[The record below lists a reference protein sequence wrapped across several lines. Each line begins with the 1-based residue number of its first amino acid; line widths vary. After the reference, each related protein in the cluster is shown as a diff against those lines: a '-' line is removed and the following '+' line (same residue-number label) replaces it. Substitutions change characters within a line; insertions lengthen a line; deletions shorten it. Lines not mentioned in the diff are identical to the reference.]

1 MTVYIGN
8 AWCDENGKAKG
19 GEPGNQ
25 TGKELRIIPWY
36 LSEKGWRV
44 FRPTDP
50 AVAED
55 LVYDMKA
62 AVENKNIGYSQ
73 DERNTL
79 YKEAEPYNFDCGDV
93 TVPCSCDCSSLVRVC
108 LAFAGVDV
116 PNFNTA
122 SEAKTLLDTGE
133 FEEMEGPEYTDSPN
147 HLKAGDILVTAKT
160 KGHTAIVMN
169 DGADPEPDPG
179 PAPEP
184 DPDPEPGP
192 DPEPPTPPEPEK
204 KVVVVGKS
212 VRVRKNDG
220 PSGKTILIAH
230 NRAWYKEHGF
240 EHGNDKFNLI
250 DVSEATGWYHIETK
264 KGPGYITNK
273 TQYTKLVEV

>member
-8 AWCDENGKAKG
+8 AWCDENGKASG

-79 YKEAEPYNFDCGDV
+79 YKEAEPYNLDCGDV

-116 PNFNTA
+116 PNFNTGN
-122 SEAKTLLDTGE
+122 EATVLLDTGE
-133 FEEMEGPEYTDSPN
+133 FEEMVGTEYTDSPN

-184 DPDPEPGP
+184 DPDPDPEPGP
-192 DPEPPTPPEPEK
+192 DPEPPEPKQIVKVIKGSVNVRISDEK
-204 KVVVVGKS
+204 NSEDKPVGK
-212 VRVRKNDG
+212 
-220 PSGKTILIAH
+220 ILFTAH
-230 NRAWYKEHGF
+230 KGNRFA
-240 EHGNDKFNLI
+240 LI
-250 DVSEATGWYHIETK
+250 GISEATGWYHIKTY

-273 TQYTKLVEV
+273 PEYTKLVEV